1 MKRGKATTH
10 VRVAAGARTLDVVV
24 TSSSVE
30 ALGLE
35 TGDRVGAL
43 FREVDVVLMKGTGAI
58 SAGNRF
64 TGVVLD
70 LKKGTVT
77 AEVPLDVAGQRIVA
91 VVARSAAE

>member
-1 MKRGKATTH
+1 MEISACNRIDGQVVEMKKGKATTH

-58 SAGNRF
+58 SAGNRS
-64 TGVVLD
+64 L
-70 LKKGTVT
+70 
-77 AEVPLDVAGQRIVA
+77 
-91 VVARSAAE
+91 RSAPAICGDMITFGNFHSG